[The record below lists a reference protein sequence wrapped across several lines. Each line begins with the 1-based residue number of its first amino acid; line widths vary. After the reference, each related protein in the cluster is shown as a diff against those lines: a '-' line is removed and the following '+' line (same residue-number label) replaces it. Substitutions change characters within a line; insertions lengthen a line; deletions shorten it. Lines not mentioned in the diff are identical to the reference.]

1 VAPARAIS
9 RKELSEHRGRGSLW
23 MAIQGS
29 VYDLSPYMDFH
40 PGGHKTLLDAA
51 GTDATAAFM
60 AVHPYVNSGNLL
72 PLCRVG
78 WLEEEQEGENDA
90 SLGKSPA
97 KSPGG
102 GSNFVFVEL
111 LPRVRA
117 LGASGVVSPRPR
129 PFALAAAASTV
140 ERGSLILTHSKSGG
154 GSIGAAWLHG
164 DATFVSGNGSGVV
177 IISALERAPSAL
189 GALSN
194 AGPWL
199 EVVRRVRF
207 SVIVDARR
215 ASVDAVAGDMRIAV
229 ARAADALRGVRSGAA
244 VVTFLVPSALDMRD
258 VSPSD
263 DLISI
268 VKVESEECAQLSFS
282 GALMTRLQA
291 TGALPRPHAELVVS
305 VLPPSRDGG
314 LFEQA
319 LDTTL
324 RGAFYLAPLCLV
336 SDE

>member
-1 VAPARAIS
+1 
-9 RKELSEHRGRGSLW
+9 

-29 VYDLSPYMDFH
+29 VYELAPYMDFH

-78 WLEEEQEGENDA
+78 WLEEELEDGAAA
-90 SLGKSPA
+90 SADDVSPSQGKSPG

-102 GSNFVFVEL
+102 GGNFVFVEL

-117 LGASGVVSPRPR
+117 LGASGVVSPRRR
-129 PFALAAAASTV
+129 PIALAAAGGAV
-140 ERGSLILTHSKSGG
+140 ERGSLILTHSKSGGG

-164 DATFVSGNGSGVV
+164 DATFVSGNGSGAV

-189 GALSN
+189 SALSD

-199 EVVRRVRF
+199 EVVRRMRF
-207 SVIVDARR
+207 SIIVDARR
-215 ASVDAVAGDMRIAV
+215 ACVDAVRIAV

-258 VSPSD
+258 VSQSD

-268 VKVESEECAQLSFS
+268 VKVESEECAQLGFS
-282 GALMTRLQA
+282 NALMTRLHA
-291 TGALPRPHAELVVS
+291 TGALPRPHADLVVS
-305 VLPPSRDGG
+305 VLPPSGDGG
-314 LFEQA
+314 QFEHA
-319 LDTTL
+319 LDSTL